1 MKSTILI
8 IEDDKDINEM
18 LTSLL
23 TNNGFNVE
31 NAYSGTEGLLV
42 HSDNVDL
49 ILLDLM
55 LPGKNGEEI
64 IKELKEKNN
73 VPVIVMS
80 AIEDV
85 NKKIDLFSLGAN
97 DYITKPFNI
106 LLSYTFIA
114 CIIISSLNFS
124 IIPNHHISEAAL
136 NIIRES
142 NPMRMY
148 NSYDL
153 GNELIYD
160 GFDVF
165 IDGRSDMYQNLVFDY
180 SNKTFKESEN
190 DKSEK
195 ISIIED
201 YVNFAEYDY
210 EDMDEFVNRYNFD
223 LYVVLKNERSQLY
236 LKQREDIELIYEDDT
251 VLIFR

>member
-18 LTSLL
+18 LTALL

-73 VPVIVMS
+73 VPIIVMS

-97 DYITKPFNI
+97 DYVTKPFN
-106 LLSYTFIA
+106 
-114 CIIISSLNFS
+114 N
-124 IIPNHHISEAAL
+124 
-136 NIIRES
+136 
-142 NPMRMY
+142 
-148 NSYDL
+148 D
-153 GNELIYD
+153 ELIARIKVQLRD
-160 GFDVF
+160 NNTF
-165 IDGRSDMYQNLVFDY
+165 
-180 SNKTFKESEN
+180 SNILKFK
-190 DKSEK
+190 
-195 ISIIED
+195 
-201 YVNFAEYDY
+201 
-210 EDMDEFVNRYNFD
+210 
-223 LYVVLKNERSQLY
+223 
-236 LKQREDIELIYEDDT
+236 DIELDKNNFSVKCNGKKVSFTKKEFELLKLIIENQDQTLTKSAIFDAIWSDENSADDNT
-251 VLIFR
+251 LNVHISKIKNKLKECNPDEEYIEIVWSIGYRLKK